1 MCMCGGVVML
11 CCGVVMLC
19 CGVVVLWCCGV
30 CVCVCV
36 VCCCGISQI
45 LRELEAGVGGPVTNP
60 QNLSKYRAERPPF
73 FFFSSSSGS
82 GSSSSSSARAAV
94 LHTVRV
100 DFGVDFWSHSWI
112 F

>member
-1 MCMCGGVVML
+1 MHVRWCCDVVL
-11 CCGVVMLC
+11 WCCD
-19 CGVVVLWCCGV
+19 VVLWCCGAVVLWCV

-73 FFFSSSSGS
+73 FFL
-82 GSSSSSSARAAV
+82 V
-94 LHTVRV
+94 VYPLLQLTQLKL
-100 DFGVDFWSHSWI
+100 
-112 F
+112 